1 MTKSADKP
9 PAIDIDMLTMAL
21 QAGDL
26 DTAWWLD
33 TQNGDVIP
41 APEPDGDAIEQKLI
55 KERQRSPDRYIDI
68 KPIAN
73 SIHIE
78 LMESYIATLEHAEL
92 CESLYASLQRQQ
104 PVWHFKKALAT
115 APECEDNWYAFKE
128 QFYALQARQWL
139 RDRDLESKEYTSE
152 IQRKSAIEP
161 KVADS
166 MQSCME
172 LTLSATMETRRYII
186 WQQEQQIVL
195 TGFIREG
202 GAEEQLLS
210 EVQINTNQLSGIN
223 RIIETYQP
231 HMDVNVVESSENANL
246 YFSNTESSGVLQGS
260 YTEDGVFQQ
269 LMVML
274 DMLLGIPGIKI

>member
-33 TQNGDVIP
+33 TQNGYVIP

-104 PVWHFKKALAT
+104 PVWHFKKALAS
-115 APECEDNWYAFKE
+115 APEHEDNWYAFKE

-139 RDRDLESKEYTSE
+139 RDRDLESKEYTTE
-152 IQRKSAIEP
+152 IQTKSTFEL

-172 LTLSATMETRRYII
+172 LTLSATMEKRRYII
-186 WQQEQQIVL
+186 WKQEQQIML
-195 TGFIREG
+195 TGFIQEG
-202 GAEEQLLS
+202 DTEEQLLS
-210 EVQINTNQLSGIN
+210 EVQINANQLSGIN

-231 HMDVNVVESSENANL
+231 HMEVNVVESTENANL

-274 DMLLGIPGIKI
+274 DMLLGIPGIR

>member
-78 LMESYIATLEHAEL
+78 LMESYIATNHCMRHYSVNSL
-92 CESLYASLQRQQ
+92 CGISKKLWPPLQSVKITGM
-104 PVWHFKKALAT
+104 P
-115 APECEDNWYAFKE
+115 
-128 QFYALQARQWL
+128 L
-139 RDRDLESKEYTSE
+139 RNNFTPYK
-152 IQRKSAIEP
+152 
-161 KVADS
+161 
-166 MQSCME
+166 
-172 LTLSATMETRRYII
+172 
-186 WQQEQQIVL
+186 
-195 TGFIREG
+195 
-202 GAEEQLLS
+202 
-210 EVQINTNQLSGIN
+210 
-223 RIIETYQP
+223 
-231 HMDVNVVESSENANL
+231 
-246 YFSNTESSGVLQGS
+246 QGN
-260 YTEDGVFQQ
+260 G
-269 LMVML
+269 
-274 DMLLGIPGIKI
+274 

>member
-1 MTKSADKP
+1 MTESADKP

-41 APEPDGDAIEQKLI
+41 APEPAGDAVEQKLI
-55 KERQRSPDRYIDI
+55 KERQRSPGRYIDI
-68 KPIAN
+68 KPIEN

-92 CESLYASLQRQQ
+92 CESLYASLQCEQ
-104 PVWHFKKALAT
+104 PVWHFKKALAN

-139 RDRDLESKEYTSE
+139 RDRDLESKEFTTE
-152 IQRKSAIEP
+152 IQTKSTFEL

-166 MQSCME
+166 MQPCME
-172 LTLSATMETRRYII
+172 LSLSTSMEKRRYII

-195 TGFIREG
+195 TGFIQEG
-202 GAEEQLLS
+202 ENQEQLLS
-210 EVQINTNQLSGIN
+210 EVQINDNQLSGIN

-231 HMDVNVVESSENANL
+231 HMDVNVVESTENANL
-246 YFSNTESSGVLQGS
+246 YFSNTDSSGVLQGS

-274 DMLLGIPGIKI
+274 DMLLGIPGIVR